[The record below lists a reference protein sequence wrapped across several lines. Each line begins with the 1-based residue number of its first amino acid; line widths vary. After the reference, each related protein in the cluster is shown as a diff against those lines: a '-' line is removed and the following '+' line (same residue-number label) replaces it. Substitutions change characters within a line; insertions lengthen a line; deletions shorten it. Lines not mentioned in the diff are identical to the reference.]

1 MAFAENTSVPVDRSR
16 AEIEQLISKFG
27 CTKFATMLDEHHAVI
42 GFVARGRAV
51 RFLLPL
57 PDPKADQ
64 FRFKLDRYSC
74 KKFRTPDQA
83 REAFEQEQRR
93 LWRALAL
100 VIKAKLEAVES
111 GITTFEHEFLAHF
124 LQPNGMT
131 IGDSIIPKL
140 DQVAMG
146 KATPMLL
153 LAGET

>member
-1 MAFAENTSVPVDRSR
+1 MAFAEKTSVPVDRSR
-16 AEIEQLISKFG
+16 TEIEKLISKFG

-51 RFLLPL
+51 RFMLPL
-57 PDPKADQ
+57 PDPKAEV
-64 FRFKLDRYSC
+64 FRFKLDRWGY
-74 KKFRTPDQA
+74 KKMRTPDQA
-83 REAFEQEQRR
+83 REAFDQECRR

-131 IGDSIIPKL
+131 LGDSLIPKL
-140 DQVAMG
+140 DQVASG
-146 KATPMLL
+146 EVHPMLL
-153 LAGET
+153 LAGGN